1 MEDKENMEGIKMK
14 REKIAVP
21 IGKKMLFLVERAAE
35 NKDKESLKTISN
47 IAHELL
53 TTSEVIS
60 SDDISFVDIMDYS
73 SMISEA
79 LDNGVSIEKIKQSS
93 YAKDLAK
100 RKEL

>member
-1 MEDKENMEGIKMK
+1 MKKEQIV
-14 REKIAVP
+14 VP

-35 NKDKESLKTISN
+35 NKDKESLKTISD

-53 TTSEVIS
+53 TTSDVIN
-60 SDDISFVDIMDYS
+60 SDNISFVDIVDYS
-73 SMISEA
+73 GMILEV
-79 LDNGVSIEKIKQSS
+79 LDNGASIEEIRQSS

>member
-1 MEDKENMEGIKMK
+1 
-14 REKIAVP
+14 
-21 IGKKMLFLVERAAE
+21 MLFLVERAAE
-35 NKDKESLKTISN
+35 NKDKESLKFISN

-53 TTSEVIS
+53 TTSEIIS

-79 LDNGVSIEKIKQSS
+79 LDNGASIEEIKQSS